1 MISLTCPRAGQAVD
15 FVDLPSCRAGTYF
28 RYAAKVSKGASKER
42 GKPFGAVSLS
52 PLKSPLLSTDRG
64 TPPHGKRAGAHAFK
78 GEKAVTATLA
88 WLRFEALTARELVL
102 EFDCVRFLAADALG
116 ASAGRPNRG
125 YATGRCPAS
134 RELPFRNR
142 KRETPHA
149 CRAEAVRDSAEGKR
163 VSKGKRETA
172 RKGFPFPFGAP
183 LLTFAA

>member
-1 MISLTCPRAGQAVD
+1 MPSRHLLSPQNESYRPPRRRKLMTETDYISPMAKIIAGQAVD

-78 GEKAVTATLA
+78 GAKALPATLA

-102 EFDCVRFLAADALG
+102 EFDFVRFLAADALG
-116 ASAGRPNRG
+116 ASARRPNRG
-125 YATGRCPAS
+125 YATGRCPAPLA
-134 RELPFRNR
+134 R
-142 KRETPHA
+142 
-149 CRAEAVRDSAEGKR
+149 
-163 VSKGKRETA
+163 TA
-172 RKGFPFPFGAP
+172 PGQCFGNQF
-183 LLTFAA
+183 TH